1 MAEELPNIEAAPE
14 APKPEPQAA
23 VAPEPAVV
31 PKPAVAADMPLL
43 RIEAVVKK
51 FGTFRAVDRL
61 SLDIRAGE
69 FFALLGPSGCGK
81 TTLLR
86 MLAGFE
92 TPDEGRILLDG
103 KDIAQVLPHERPVN
117 MMFQNYALF
126 PHLSVRNNIA
136 FGLKRAGMPR
146 SEIDTRVAELVALVK
161 LDGLE
166 KRKPDSL
173 SGGQKQRVA
182 LARSLARRPQVLLLD
197 EPLAALDKKLRES
210 TQLELME
217 LQRRLGMTFIIVTHD
232 QEEAMTVASRIGV
245 MDAGRLEQVATPRE
259 LYEAPASRWIAEFV
273 GDINMFEG
281 QVESREASRLAISTR
296 DAGTIIV
303 AEPRAP
309 ITKTVVSIAIRPEKV
324 KLSRRG
330 PVSDAVN
337 AHAINRLE
345 GTVTDV
351 SYLGGLTTYKV
362 KLDAGAVVRSS
373 MANTARLDID
383 AYSASQ
389 RVVAWFTPDDCVVL
403 EQ

>member
-1 MAEELPNIEAAPE
+1 MAEEFSKPE
-14 APKPEPQAA
+14 ADAGAA
-23 VAPEPAVV
+23 EI
-31 PKPAVAADMPLL
+31 PLL
-43 RIEAVVKK
+43 RIDAVVKK
-51 FGTFRAVDRL
+51 FGGFRAVDRL

-92 TPDEGRILLDG
+92 TPDEGRILLGG
-103 KDIAQVLPHERPVN
+103 KDIAQVLPHQRPVN

-126 PHLSVRNNIA
+126 PHLTVRDNIA

-146 SEIDTRVAELVALVK
+146 SAIDARVAEMVALVK
-161 LDGLE
+161 LEGLAQ
-166 KRKPDSL
+166 RKPDQL

-182 LARSLARRPQVLLLD
+182 LARSLARRPKVLLLD

-259 LYEAPASRWIAEFV
+259 LYEAPVSRWIAEFV
-273 GDINMFEG
+273 GDVNLFEG
-281 QVESREASRLAISTR
+281 QIESREAGRLAVSTR
-296 DAGTIIV
+296 VAGTIMV
-303 AEPRAP
+303 AEPRQP
-309 ITKTVVSIAIRPEKV
+309 ITKTVVAVAIRPEKV
-324 KLSRRG
+324 KLSRRA
-330 PVSDAVN
+330 PVSDEGN
-337 AHAINRLE
+337 AHSINRLE
-345 GTVTDV
+345 GIVTGV
-351 SYLGGLTTYKV
+351 SYLGGITTYKV
-362 KLDAGAVVRSS
+362 KLDSGAMVRSS
-373 MANTARLDID
+373 MANTARIDLD
-383 AYSASQ
+383 AYNESQ
-389 RVVAWFTPDDCVVL
+389 RVVVWFTPDDCMVL